1 MTNFNNQLN
10 KESEVIILNVNSI
23 SSILKMIQNQVRKYV
38 ILEKFKVQF

>member
-23 SSILKMIQNQVRKYV
+23 PSILKMIQNQVRK
-38 ILEKFKVQF
+38 